1 MAIFHQPPGDWRI
14 FKKRQDNK
22 NLSINELKRK
32 YNNEK
37 LLFENYVTNFQQI
50 QQSLIAPKA
59 IGVGGAKPPSRT
71 PLLTWYA
78 SQLGAGTKD
87 GTSEANAAEIS
98 SIPYASMGVRDTL
111 YLMDTITEPLV
122 IGASNI
128 DVRGDFA
135 GRELIHNTE
144 VANPNSG
151 FIWVDGGN
159 IKMYGGTYTK
169 GNINCMLFDGDYN
182 LQAFNVTASDCR
194 NNQNISLDGTGTSV
208 WNDLTSTGAS
218 DDGVTGHDSAIVTIQ
233 GQGTNI
239 SGNGEGV
246 AMVNT
251 STTIIRNCT
260 ITGNTISDVT
270 FGVDAEDCTFGNIE
284 SRSNSNVK
292 LNRVNVTGIIKD
304 VGGSSDPGAVFDIT
318 NSVIGGF
325 TFRTNA
331 PTPAS
336 GSRGTIEQTLIKNDF
351 DVRGALSFL
360 KCRFLGEVDAK
371 DGEHTFKHNFFSNEI
386 STDHSFRP
394 TNTILNIYY
403 NVFKAIPNNKHVVLI
418 DAGTTWNSN
427 NNTYLTETLVSQRG
441 LGSYLNITESN
452 SIISNLD
459 RGFWAY
465 SSSNP
470 ISNTNLF
477 NNAPTSGVTLN
488 NSVSGDPLLVDIAND
503 DFSLSN
509 TSPAIGAG
517 LTLTENEGIDTA
529 NWGNGVDESPI
540 VITKLQGASWDVGA
554 YVS

>member
-1 MAIFHQPPGDWRI
+1 MANEIYPVSWWGSPVENGWGGIYYD
-14 FKKRQDNK
+14 
-22 NLSINELKRK
+22 LSNSLK
-32 YNNEK
+32 
-37 LLFENYVTNFQQI
+37 
-50 QQSLIAPKA
+50 
-59 IGVGGAKPPSRT
+59 
-71 PLLTWYA
+71 TWYA

-98 SIPYASMGVRDTL
+98 NVPYSSMGVRDTL
-111 YLMDTITEPLV
+111 YLMDTITDQ
-122 IGASNI
+122 ITITASNI
-128 DVRGDFA
+128 DVRGDLT

-144 VANPNSG
+144 VANPSSG
-151 FIWVDGGN
+151 FVWVDAGDA
-159 IKMYGGTYTK
+159 KMYGGTYTK
-169 GNINCMLFDGDYN
+169 GNLNCIIFEGDYN
-182 LQAFNVTASDCR
+182 LETFNVTASDCR

-208 WNDLTSTGAS
+208 WNNLTSTGAA
-218 DDGVTGHDSAIVTIQ
+218 DDGVTGHDSATVTIQ
-233 GQGTNI
+233 GAGTNI
-239 SGNGEGV
+239 TGNSEGV

-251 STTIIRNCT
+251 CTTIIRNCT

-403 NVFKAIPNNKHVVLI
+403 NVFKAIPNNKHVVLV
-418 DAGTTWNSN
+418 DTGTTWNSN

-441 LGSYLNITESN
+441 LGSYINITESN
-452 SIISNLD
+452 SIISNLN
-459 RGFWAY
+459 RGFQAY
-465 SSSNP
+465 SGSNP

-503 DFSLSN
+503 DFSLGAL
-509 TSPAIGAG
+509 SPAIGAG
-517 LTLTENEGIDTA
+517 LTLTENEGIATA
-529 NWGNGVDESPI
+529 NWGNGVDESP
-540 VITKLQGASWDVGA
+540 VVTTKLQGSSWDIGA
-554 YVS
+554 YIS

>member
-98 SIPYASMGVRDTL
+98 NVPYSSMGVRDTL
-111 YLMDTITEPLV
+111 YLLDTITDEIN

>member
-32 YNNEK
+32 YNKEK

-50 QQSLIAPKA
+50 QQSLIAQKA

-98 SIPYASMGVRDTL
+98 NVPYSSMGVRDTL
-111 YLMDTITEPLV
+111 YLLDTITDEIN

-144 VANPNSG
+144 VANPYSG

-218 DDGVTGHDSAIVTIQ
+218 DDGVTGHDSATVTIQ
-233 GQGTNI
+233 GAGTNI
-239 SGNGEGV
+239 SGNSEGV
-246 AMVNT
+246 AMAGT
-251 STTIIRNCT
+251 SKAIIRNCT
-260 ITGNTISDVT
+260 ITGNTSTDVT
-270 FGVDAEDCTFGNIE
+270 FGVDAEDCTFGTIE
-284 SRSNSNVK
+284 GRGGSIVK
-292 LNRVNVTGIIKD
+292 LNRVNVTTLIKD
-304 VGGSSDPGAVFDIT
+304 IGPSTGQGAIFDIT
-318 NSVIGGF
+318 NSVVQAF
-325 TFRTNA
+325 LFRTNA
-331 PTPAS
+331 PTPAT
-336 GSRGTIEQTLIKNDF
+336 GSRGTIQQTLIKDDIN
-351 DVRGALSFL
+351 VRGALSFL
-360 KCRFLGEVDAK
+360 KCRFLGEVAVT

-386 STDHSFRP
+386 SINHSFRP
-394 TNTILNIYY
+394 TNTIANVYY
-403 NVFKAIPNNKHVVLI
+403 NIFKAIPNSKHVVLV
-418 DAGTTWNSN
+418 DTGTTWNSN

-441 LGSYLNITESN
+441 LGSYVSITESN
-452 SIISNLD
+452 SIISNLT
-459 RGFWAY
+459 RGFWALG
-465 SSSNP
+465 SNP

-540 VITKLQGASWDVGA
+540 VITKLQGASWDIGA